1 LYSQLVQEAN
11 MTVFFGFTLIDSLIP
26 EGVIMYKQI
35 VTQEQAAEL
44 LKEGVKPCLEQSR
57 QALMNIA
64 SRLGIEIPSP
74 VITSTVEELSIG
86 DSILVLTNQSGYTED
101 VTNAKFKF
109 TLWTRLA

>member
-1 LYSQLVQEAN
+1 
-11 MTVFFGFTLIDSLIP
+11 MTVFFGFTLVDSLIP

-74 VITSTVEELSIG
+74 VITSNVEELSIG

-101 VTNAKFKF
+101 ITNAKFKF